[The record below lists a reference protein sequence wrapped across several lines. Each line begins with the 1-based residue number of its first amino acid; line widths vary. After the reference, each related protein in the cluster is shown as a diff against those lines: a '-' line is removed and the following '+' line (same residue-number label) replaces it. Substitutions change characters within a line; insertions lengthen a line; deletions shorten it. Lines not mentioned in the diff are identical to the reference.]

1 MTSSGEEW
9 KGITGYAT
17 FLVSNLGNVMSCL
30 TGPVAQLVN
39 KYGYYVVQ
47 LRLGRRIKYVH
58 RLVAT
63 YFLENTDPE
72 NKTKVDHINRDKL
85 DNRVTNLR
93 YASEH
98 ENCLNKG
105 KIQKTTTSRYKG
117 VYLDKRTNKWRAS
130 IGYNRKKYYLGAYAN
145 EDDAARAYNE
155 KATEFFK
162 EFAYLN
168 IIG

>member
-1 MTSSGEEW
+1 M
-9 KGITGYAT
+9 
-17 FLVSNLGNVMSCL
+17 
-30 TGPVAQLVN
+30 
-39 KYGYYVVQ
+39 
-47 LRLGRRIKYVH
+47 
-58 RLVAT
+58 
-63 YFLENTDPE
+63 
-72 NKTKVDHINRDKL
+72 DHINRDKL

-93 YASEH
+93 YATEH

-117 VYLDKRTNKWRAS
+117 VYLCKRTNKWRAS

-145 EDDAARAYNE
+145 EEDAARAYNE

>member
-1 MTSSGEEW
+1 MTSSSEEW
-9 KGITGYAT
+9 KSITGYAT

-39 KYGYYVVQ
+39 KYGYYVVR
-47 LRLGRRIKYVH
+47 LRIGHRIKYVH

-85 DNRVTNLR
+85 DNKVTNLR
-93 YASEH
+93 YATEH
-98 ENCLNKG
+98 ENSLNKG
-105 KIQKTTTSRYKG
+105 KTQKTTSSRYKG
-117 VYLDKRTNKWRAS
+117 VYLCKKSNKWRS
-130 IGYNRKKYYLGAYAN
+130 MIQYNRKKYYLGTYTD
-145 EDDAARAYNE
+145 EEDAARAYNE

-162 EFAYLN
+162 EFTYLN

>member
-9 KGITGYAT
+9 KSITGYAT

-39 KYGYYVVQ
+39 KYGYYVVR

-93 YASEH
+93 YATEH

-105 KIQKTTTSRYKG
+105 KTQKTTSSRYKG
-117 VYLDKRTNKWRAS
+117 VYLCKRSNKWRS
-130 IGYNRKKYYLGAYAN
+130 MIQYNRKKYYLGTYTD
-145 EDDAARAYNE
+145 EEDAARAYNE

>member
-9 KGITGYAT
+9 KSITGYAT

-39 KYGYYVVQ
+39 KYGYYVVR

-93 YASEH
+93 YATEH

-105 KIQKTTTSRYKG
+105 KIQKTTSSRYKG
-117 VYLDKRTNKWRAS
+117 VYLCKKSNKWRS
-130 IGYNRKKYYLGAYAN
+130 MIQYNRKKYYLGAFVD
-145 EDDAARAYNE
+145 EEDAARAYNE

-162 EFAYLN
+162 EFACLN